1 MENFIG
7 KKEKYIKV
15 SSKVTNEKVTEL
27 SLGKM
32 EGCMKVSGTMANST
46 EMAYLLKMME
56 QKEKEF
62 GKTVE
67 I

>member
-15 SSKVTNEKVTEL
+15 NSKVTNEKVTEL

-32 EGCMKVSGTMANST
+32 EGSMKVSGTMANST